1 MQYIYE
7 HVKITNTES
16 RFSISIKL
24 YSVKVQSL
32 IVILQISSILDVFL
46 YFQMEDLTLKNGRIY
61 KPIIIDLFLML
72 FSLEINS
79 LLLILI
85 LLKTVTHARI

>member
-1 MQYIYE
+1 MQYTYE

-16 RFSISIKL
+16 RYSISIKL
-24 YSVKVQSL
+24 YSVKVQSV

-61 KPIIIDLFLML
+61 KPIIIHLFLML

>member
-1 MQYIYE
+1 MQYTYE

-32 IVILQISSILDVFL
+32 IVILQISSILDIFL
-46 YFQMEDLTLKNGRIY
+46 YFQMEDLTLVEYG
-61 KPIIIDLFLML
+61 
-72 FSLEINS
+72 
-79 LLLILI
+79 
-85 LLKTVTHARI
+85 

>member
-1 MQYIYE
+1 MQYTYE

-16 RFSISIKL
+16 RFSISIKI

-61 KPIIIDLFLML
+61 KPIIIYLFLML

>member
-1 MQYIYE
+1 MFYKIRSTWKPMQYTYE

-32 IVILQISSILDVFL
+32 IVILQISSILDIFL
-46 YFQMEDLTLKNGRIY
+46 YFQMEDLTLVKYGWIY
-61 KPIIIDLFLML
+61 KPIIIYLILML
-72 FSLEINS
+72 
-79 LLLILI
+79 
-85 LLKTVTHARI
+85 